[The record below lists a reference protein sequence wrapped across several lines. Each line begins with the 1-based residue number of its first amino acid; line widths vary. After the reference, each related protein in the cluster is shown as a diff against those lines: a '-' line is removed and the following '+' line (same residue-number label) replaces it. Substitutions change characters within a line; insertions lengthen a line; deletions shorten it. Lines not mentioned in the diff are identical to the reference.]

1 MKRRI
6 LVFLVCTLLTLGI
19 CFAEAQ
25 ERDVEA
31 LPEEPSEVEIPAF
44 EAGEEGEEVL
54 PAEEEIPAVEAE
66 EETAVPEEVPAEEAA
81 VEEPGKAVE
90 APEEAVEE
98 PAVRKR
104 VLPEEAIP
112 EGMEVVLKA
121 YEVKRGDCLWNIA
134 DLYYRNPFLWQEIWR
149 YNKYIQDPHW
159 IFPGDDLIIPTYQKV
174 ERLAEVPQ
182 EMEVRLEELKPG
194 AEYQRDIFIAPP
206 DFKFDGYIAGVKEK
220 KLMTAYGDLV
230 FIDLGKRQNV
240 KPKARYTVYR
250 EGDEVIH
257 PATGELMG
265 IMVEKIG
272 VLEVTTDIEEDNSTA
287 LIIDSRKPIEIGDS
301 IKLQA
306 KLEEEET
313 EQ

>member
-6 LVFLVCTLLTLGI
+6 LIFLVCTLLTLGI
-19 CFAEAQ
+19 CFAGAQ

-31 LPEEPSEVEIPAF
+31 LPDEPSEVEIPPF
-44 EAGEEGEEVL
+44 EAGEEAL
-54 PAEEEIPAVEAE
+54 PSEEEIPAFEAE
-66 EETAVPEEVPAEEAA
+66 EETAVPKEVPAEEAA

-90 APEEAVEE
+90 E
-98 PAVRKR
+98 PAARKR

-159 IFPGDDLIIPTYQKV
+159 IFPGDDLIIPTYQRV

>member
-6 LVFLVCTLLTLGI
+6 LIFLVCTLLTLGI
-19 CFAEAQ
+19 CFAGAQ

-31 LPEEPSEVEIPAF
+31 LPDEPSEVEIPPF
-44 EAGEEGEEVL
+44 EAGEEAL
-54 PAEEEIPAVEAE
+54 PSEEEIPAFEAE
-66 EETAVPEEVPAEEAA
+66 EETAVPKEVPAEEAA

-90 APEEAVEE
+90 K
-98 PAVRKR
+98 PAARKR

-159 IFPGDDLIIPTYQKV
+159 IFPGDDLIIPTYQRV

-220 KLMTAYGDLV
+220 KVMTAYGDLV

-240 KPKARYTVYR
+240 KPKTRYTVYR

-272 VLEVTTDIEEDNSTA
+272 VLEVTIDIGEDNSTA

-306 KLEEEET
+306 KLEERET